1 MDVPVKKKSF
11 LLALLG
17 ATVAAG
23 LTFGVSPA
31 MAVPAVDQ
39 IQSGLTGSTVQS
51 EHSIDGNATTISAA
65 ETGNSFTAGVTGLL
79 TSIVVPYSS
88 YSSGFPAFDAAALVY
103 TADGSGL
110 PSTPVAF
117 QSIPASSITGG
128 TLTINFTT
136 PATVTAGTR
145 YVFIIAFDPT
155 GVPGPTS
162 NTLFFRAGP
171 APADKRAVYTG
182 MLTPYVDGANGIN
195 FTTYVDASSSS
206 GPGVPAPG
214 PSYEKLADTGANE
227 SVTSIWFG
235 VSAGLL
241 AGGVLALVTVRRRLA
256 RK

>member
-1 MDVPVKKKSF
+1 MKKKSF

-17 ATVAAG
+17 TILAAG

-39 IQSGLTGSTVQS
+39 IQSGLTGSTAQS
-51 EHSIDGNATTISAA
+51 SASIDGAGAPLSFE

-103 TADGSGL
+103 TVDGSGL
-110 PSTPVAF
+110 PLSPVAF
-117 QSIPASSITGG
+117 QLIPASSISGG
-128 TLTINFTT
+128 LLTINFTT

-145 YVFIIAFDPT
+145 YVFIIAFDPSSA
-155 GVPGPTS
+155 PGPTS

-182 MLTPYVDGANGIN
+182 MLTPYVDTTNGIN
-195 FTTYVDASSSS
+195 FTTYVD
-206 GPGVPAPG
+206 GVPAPG
-214 PSYEKLADTGANE
+214 PSDEKLADTGANE

-241 AGGVLALVTVRRRLA
+241 AGGVLALVMVRRRLP
-256 RK
+256 RS